1 MRNPDK
7 WLPPDPDDAPPL
19 SSRRAA
25 LIGLLVVLLLLGGGL
40 LLSRILGKESRFE
53 DCSISGRANCA
64 NQGTD

>member
-7 WLPPDPDDAPPL
+7 WQPPEPDESAG
-19 SSRRAA
+19 SRRAA
-25 LIGLLVVLLLLGGGL
+25 LIGLVVVVLLLCCGL
-40 LLSRILGKESRFE
+40 LLSRILSRETRFQ

>member
-7 WLPPDPDDAPPL
+7 WQPPDPDQSPN
-19 SSRRAA
+19 SRRIA
-25 LIGLLVVLLLLGGGL
+25 LIGLVVVLLLLGGGL

-64 NQGTD
+64 E

>member
-7 WLPPDPDDAPPL
+7 WQPPDPDGSP

-25 LIGLLVVLLLLGGGL
+25 LIGLLVVLMLLAGGL
-40 LLSRILGKESRFE
+40 LLSRILGKESRFQ

-64 NQGTD
+64 GQGSE

>member
-7 WLPPDPDDAPPL
+7 WQPPDPDESA

-25 LIGLLVVLLLLGGGL
+25 LIGLLVILLLLGGGL
-40 LLSRILGKESRFE
+40 LLSRILGSESRFE

-64 NQGTD
+64 ERRTD

>member
-7 WLPPDPDDAPPL
+7 WQPPEPDDSQ

-25 LIGLLVVLLLLGGGL
+25 LIGLLVVLVLLGGGL
-40 LLSRILGKESRFE
+40 LLSRILANESRFE

-64 NQGTD
+64 NQGAE

>member
-7 WLPPDPDDAPPL
+7 WLPPDPDDSPDA

-25 LIGLLVVLLLLGGGL
+25 LVGLLVILLLVGGAL
-40 LLSRILGKESRFE
+40 LVTHILGKEAKFQ

-64 NQGTD
+64 DGR

>member
-7 WLPPDPDDAPPL
+7 WQPPDPEEPA

-25 LIGLLVVLLLLGGGL
+25 LIGLLLVLLLLGGGL
-40 LLSRILGKESRFE
+40 LLSRILRNEARFE

-64 NQGTD
+64 E